1 MGFVEDK
8 AVIWDSERGIVSVN
22 GYLNMDRLIGVG
34 LLSPLDSF
42 QMGEAVSASFFFLN
56 HHLFTLSKKMRNC
69 SIKKKKRK
77 KEIVM

>member
-42 QMGEAVSASFFFLN
+42 QMG
-56 HHLFTLSKKMRNC
+56 
-69 SIKKKKRK
+69 
-77 KEIVM
+77 